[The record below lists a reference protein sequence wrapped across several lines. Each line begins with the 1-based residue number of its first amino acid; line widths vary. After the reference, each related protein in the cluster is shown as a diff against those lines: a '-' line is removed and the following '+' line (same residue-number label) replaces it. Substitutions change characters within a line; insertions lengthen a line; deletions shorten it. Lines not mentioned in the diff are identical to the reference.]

1 MQRVVPTEA
10 RGDAELVLW
19 DGSEFGHLDR
29 NGSAAVFRKWVI
41 ILSSSSTP

>member
-19 DGSEFGHLDR
+19 DGSEFGHFYLTKSSRCRDLA
-29 NGSAAVFRKWVI
+29 SLKLWL
-41 ILSSSSTP
+41 LSTA